1 MRKNDEGLVLDT
13 KQVYIPKEYYD
24 EKVIGGK

>member
-1 MRKNDEGLVLDT
+1 MRKNEEGLILET

-24 EKVIGGK
+24 EKVIGRK